1 MIESYIHHEVAFKE
15 KLEEFTYGS
24 KMAAIQH
31 RMLEQAQKKQ
41 SSQNIAV

>member
-31 RMLEQAQKKQ
+31 RMLE
-41 SSQNIAV
+41 